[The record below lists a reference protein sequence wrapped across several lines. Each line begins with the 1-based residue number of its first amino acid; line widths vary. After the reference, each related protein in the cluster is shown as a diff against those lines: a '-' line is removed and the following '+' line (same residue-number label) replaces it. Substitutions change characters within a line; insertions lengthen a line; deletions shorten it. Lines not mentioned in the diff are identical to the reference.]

1 MTNVVP
7 HRNRLPRP
15 ALRQRGEVRLA
26 RFAVEATPP
35 MGHPLCGGWIKPV
48 VGVDDPLSLRG
59 LVVLGAGDPVVLAT
73 LDATGLLNLDHVT
86 FRQRLAHAVGTTPQR
101 VALHCVHQHNAVFFD
116 RDAHRMVQRAGLE
129 PSAGIV
135 DPAHLDDLM
144 DRAEAAAR
152 GSLAQARTLARFGV
166 ARAEVERIASN
177 RRILGPEGTVV
188 GVRTSST
195 RDPALRAA
203 PEGLID
209 REMTVWAFHDPEGKP
224 LARVSFYAVHPMSY
238 YGDGRV
244 SSDFV
249 GLARCR
255 RDWEE
260 PGVLHLCFTGAAG
273 NITAG
278 KYNDGL
284 KRRRGELT
292 DRYHDALRRGDAEAD
307 AQAVPLTR
315 LDWRVSDLMLP
326 PRTDLDPERLRAT
339 VADARASPAER
350 HRAALAA
357 SWLERCRQGVP
368 IPLGTV
374 RINDA
379 AGLFLP
385 GETFVEYQ
393 LDAKARRPDL
403 NVAVAAYGDGGP
415 WYIPLARSF
424 REGGYEPGVA
434 FVGPEA
440 EPLYRDAIFARLD
453 AI

>member
-1 MTNVVP
+1 MTNILS
-7 HRNRLPRP
+7 HRNRS
-15 ALRQRGEVRLA
+15 LRATFWRRDDIRLA
-26 RFAVEATPP
+26 RFAIEATPP

-48 VGVDDPLSLRG
+48 EGVDDPLSLRG

-73 LDATGLLNLDHVT
+73 LDATGLLNRDHVA
-86 FRQRLAHAVGTTPQR
+86 FCERLARAVGTTPQR

-116 RDAHRMVQRAGLE
+116 RDAHRLVQHAGLE
-129 PSAGIV
+129 PTAGIM

-144 DRAEAAAR
+144 NRAEAAAR
-152 GSLAQARTLARFGV
+152 RSLAQARVVARFGA
-166 ARAEVERIASN
+166 ARSEVERIASN

-188 GVRTSST
+188 GVRFSST
-195 RDPALRAA
+195 RDPALRDA
-203 PEGLID
+203 PEGVID
-209 REMTVWAFHDPEGKP
+209 REMNVWAFHDADGNP

-244 SSDFV
+244 SADFV

-292 DRYHDALRRGDAEAD
+292 DRYHDALRRADAEAD
-307 AQAVPLTR
+307 ARAVPLAR
-315 LDWRVSDLMLP
+315 LDWSVADLMLP

-339 VADARASPAER
+339 IADATLSPAER

-357 SWLERCRQGVP
+357 SWVERCRQSVP
-368 IPLGTV
+368 MSLGTL

-379 AGLFLP
+379 VGLFLP

-403 NVAVAAYGDGGP
+403 EVAVAAYGDGGP

-424 REGGYEPGVA
+424 REGGYEPTVA

-440 EPLYRDAIFARLD
+440 EQPYRAAIVAQLD
-453 AI
+453 AV